1 MIFKA
6 ITVNTKQKD
15 VMIDIT
21 AEVNQFIQENHVKEG
36 VLTLFTPHTTAAIT
50 INENADPDVKSDMIY
65 GLNKIIINDPNYK
78 HFEGNTD
85 AHMKSSFIGCSETL
99 IVKDHQL
106 LLGTWQGVYLCE
118 FDGPKNRTVH
128 IIQN

>member
-6 ITVNTKQKD
+6 ITVNTNQKNRL
-15 VMIDIT
+15 IDIT
-21 AEVNQFIQENHVKEG
+21 SEVNQFIQENSIKEG

-65 GLNKIIINDPNYK
+65 GLNKLIINDPNYK

-85 AHMKSSFIGCSETL
+85 AHMKSSLIGCSETI

-106 LLGTWQGVYLCE
+106 LLGTWQGIYLCE

-128 IIQN
+128 IIKN